1 MNVDVFD
8 AQGQSVR
15 QIDLPEAIFGVEIK
29 EHLLHEMVRY
39 QLAKRRQGTAH
50 TKNRSAVRGGGRKP
64 WRQKGTG
71 RARAG
76 SRTSPVWR
84 GGGAVFGPMP
94 RSYALEMPKKKRRAA
109 LCVALSLRVQ
119 EQAFRVIEN
128 FDDITEPKTRQVVS
142 LAQRFT
148 DVEQPKVLF
157 VTGEPHDALALSARN
172 VPTMMALP
180 VIGLNVYDMLR
191 HTTVICAEEAIERI
205 VGRLTHG
212 TVSDH

>member
-1 MNVDVFD
+1 MNVDVYD
-8 AQGQSVR
+8 AQGQVVR

-76 SRTSPVWR
+76 SRSSPVWR
-84 GGGAVFGPMP
+84 GGGIVFGPMP
-94 RSYALEMPKKKRRAA
+94 RSYALGMPKKKRRAA
-109 LCVALSLRVQ
+109 LCVALSLKVQ
-119 EQAFRVIEN
+119 EQAFRVIDD
-128 FDDITEPKTRQVVS
+128 FDISQPKTRDVVS

-148 DVEQPKVLF
+148 EQSKVLF
-157 VTGEPHDALALSARN
+157 VTGESHEALTLSARN
-172 VPTMMALP
+172 VPTMKALP
-180 VIGLNVYDMLR
+180 VAGLNVYDMLD
-191 HTTVICAEEAIERI
+191 HTTVICTEEAIGHI